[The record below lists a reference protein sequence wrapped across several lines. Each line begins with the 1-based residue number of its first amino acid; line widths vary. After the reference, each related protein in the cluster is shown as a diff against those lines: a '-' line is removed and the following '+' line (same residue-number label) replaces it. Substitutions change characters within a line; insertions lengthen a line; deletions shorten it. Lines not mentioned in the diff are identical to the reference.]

1 MDTIYIT
8 HPECFLHDMGAWHPE
23 CPNRLSA
30 INDQL
35 VSSGVLDYLMQET
48 PEQATDTDIL
58 RVHDSEYLKYLNKN
72 SPTQGNFN
80 IDADTIMTPKTLSAA
95 RFAAGAGIKAVD
107 LLMSGQSKTAFC
119 AVRPP
124 GHHATPNQSMGFCFF
139 NNIAVAASYALQVYN
154 LERVAVIDF
163 DVHHGNGTEDIF
175 ANDNRV
181 MMCGIYQHPLY
192 PNLCHSPPAD
202 NMVNIP
208 VAAGTM
214 GDEICQIVSD
224 VWLPKLYE
232 FKPQMIF
239 ISAGF
244 DSHRE
249 DDMGQVRMTEDDYAW
264 ITSQLVDLAETTAS
278 GRIVSMLEGGYNL
291 SALGRSVVAHIRSL
305 SKL

>member
-8 HPECFLHDMGAWHPE
+8 HPEFFLHDMGDFHPE
-23 CPNRLSA
+23 CPARIDA

-35 VSSGVLDYLMQET
+35 MSSGVLDFLMQES
-48 PEQATDTDIL
+48 PEPATDNDIL
-58 RVHDSEYLKYLNKN
+58 RVHTSEYLEYLKKN
-72 SPTQGNFN
+72 SPTTDNFN
-80 IDADTIMTPKTLSAA
+80 IDADTIMNPKTLSAA
-95 RFAAGAGIKAVD
+95 MLAAGAGIKAVD

-124 GHHATPNQSMGFCFF
+124 GHHATPSRSMGFCFF
-139 NNIAVAASYALQVYN
+139 NNVAVAASYALQVYN
-154 LERVAVIDF
+154 LDRVAIIDF
-163 DVHHGNGTEDIF
+163 DVHHGNGTEDMF
-175 ANDNRV
+175 SNDDRV
-181 MMCGIYQHPLY
+181 IMCGIYQHPLY
-192 PNLCHSPPAD
+192 PNLRHSPQAN
-202 NMVNIP
+202 NMINIP

-224 VWLPKLYE
+224 VWLPRLYE
-232 FKPQMIF
+232 FKPQMVF

-249 DDMGQVRMTEDDYAW
+249 DDLGQLRMTEDDFAW
-264 ITSQLVDLAETTAS
+264 ITSQLVDLADKTAN
-278 GRIVSMLEGGYNL
+278 GRVVSMLEGGYNL